1 VNLKKTLFR
10 GLSASFGL
18 AIVASLLTTSAM
30 ALQATSATT
39 QAAVVKP
46 VGTIKAI
53 SGATITLTPD
63 SGPEVTVAVQDGA
76 RLLQVAP
83 GEKDLKNANPIK
95 LPDLQV
101 GDRILVRGK
110 MSDDGKQVLAS
121 SVIAVKKSDIA
132 ERQKS
137 ELLDWQKRG
146 TGGLVKSADP
156 ATGTIVVTTNAA
168 GANKSL
174 EVHASKDT
182 IIRRY
187 SPDSVKFDDA
197 KPGTLDQIKAGDQLR
212 ARGNRNADGTEFTAE
227 EIVSGAFRNIAGL
240 VQSVDTAK
248 NTITVMDLSTKK
260 PVTVRITNDSQMH
273 KLPAQMAMFLAM
285 RAKGLAPDASAG
297 GRPAGAPSLGEARPI
312 GNGGGQRPAASAGG
326 PGGFGGGQ
334 RPSGSGDM
342 NQMLSRMPSMTFAD
356 FQKGDAVMIVTT
368 EGSANSDVTAVNLL
382 SGVDA
387 ILTASPN
394 GSGAASLLTPWSL
407 GATPGDASPAP

>member
-1 VNLKKTLFR
+1 MKLKKSAFR
-10 GLSASFGL
+10 GLSASLGL
-18 AIVASLLTTSAM
+18 AIVACLPTSNAM
-30 ALQATSATT
+30 ALQSTSATA

-46 VGTIKAI
+46 VGTVKAI

-63 SGPEVTVAVQDGA
+63 SGPEVTIAVQDGA

-83 GEKDLKNANPIK
+83 GEKDLKNANAIK
-95 LPDLQV
+95 LTDLQV

-132 ERQKS
+132 ERQKN

-146 TGGLVKSADP
+146 TGGLVKSVDP
-156 ATGTIVVTTNAA
+156 ATGTIMVTTNAA

-174 EVHASKDT
+174 TVHASKDT
-182 IIRRY
+182 TIRRY
-187 SPDSVKFDDA
+187 SPDSIKFDDA
-197 KPGTLDQIKAGDQLR
+197 TPGTLDQIKAGDQLR
-212 ARGNRNADGTEFTAE
+212 ARGDRNADGTEFTAQ
-227 EIVSGAFRNIAGL
+227 EIVSGSFRNIAGL
-240 VQSVDTAK
+240 VQSVDPAK

-273 KLPAQMAMFLAM
+273 KLPAQMAQLLAM
-285 RAKGLAPDASAG
+285 RLKGITPDASAA
-297 GRPAGAPSLGEARPI
+297 GRPAGAPSLGEGRPTAA
-312 GNGGGQRPAASAGG
+312 GGGQRPAASAGG

-334 RPSGSGDM
+334 RPSGAGDM
-342 NQMLSRMPSMTFAD
+342 NQMLNRMPPMTFSD

-382 SGVDA
+382 SGVEA

-407 GATPGDASPAP
+407 GASPGDASPAP